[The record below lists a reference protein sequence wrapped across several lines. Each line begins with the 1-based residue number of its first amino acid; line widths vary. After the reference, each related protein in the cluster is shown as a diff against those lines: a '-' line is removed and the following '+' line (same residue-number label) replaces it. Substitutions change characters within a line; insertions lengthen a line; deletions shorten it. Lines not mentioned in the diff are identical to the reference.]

1 MYSVHHIRLF
11 WVFALVS
18 VIDLLYFS
26 TARCLLSISILLI
39 LSTPPPPPPTQL
51 LFLLSQCIQL
61 CDFATD
67 DILWK
72 RIGGGSFSEH
82 SPCPFSLFIQCVSPQ
97 IARNR
102 FYLFHMY
109 PKPSRWTCS
118 VVRLTQFKVIL
129 ILCVVY

>member
-1 MYSVHHIRLF
+1 MYNVHHIRRF

-26 TARCLLSISILLI
+26 AARCLLSISILLI
-39 LSTPPPPPPTQL
+39 LPPPPTQL
-51 LFLLSQCIQL
+51 LFLLSQFIQL

-72 RIGGGSFSEH
+72 RIGGGGIHFRSTARALFR
-82 SPCPFSLFIQCVSPQ
+82 FIQCVSPQ
-97 IARNR
+97 IAKNR